1 MFKLMRKKKKRSD
14 TADRKIKNTLNSDDD
29 LLKTLT
35 FLFFFRHQ
43 EMNATVFVEWKCKAI
58 NKTKCSIQYKL
69 SVTD

>member
-43 EMNATVFVEWKCKAI
+43 EMNATVFVE
-58 NKTKCSIQYKL
+58 
-69 SVTD
+69 